1 MFLLKSILLITISF
15 QATLVTKR
23 QHSVIYRQHL
33 LRGQLLKP
41 CALLLSSILRIVDWN
56 AMQQQLGHRLHQRQ
70 CQKISKI
77 KLHLA
82 LRKMQSCLKVRVIS
96 KHMNLFLFKS
106 FIPSTTCLLI
116 IFPFYLCSRQ
126 ITELD
131 HETRKY
137 NSFKVLVSIRDLR
150 TTVEFHKTLS
160 YAKPD

>member
-41 CALLLSSILRIVDWN
+41 FALLLSSILRIVDWN
-56 AMQQQLGHRLHQRQ
+56 AMQQQLEHRLHQRQ

-106 FIPSTTCLLI
+106 LVTKKYSIYYLFANNISFLSLQQANYRTWPWNQEVQLLQS
-116 IFPFYLCSRQ
+116 LG
-126 ITELD
+126 
-131 HETRKY
+131 
-137 NSFKVLVSIRDLR
+137 
-150 TTVEFHKTLS
+150 
-160 YAKPD
+160 